1 MELVVKALCGCSAMD
16 IVSILKKQ
24 RQTFDGIEI
33 TADAQR
39 ADATPAVFDSIHLTF
54 AFRGDTL
61 NHQRVMRAVRL
72 SVEKYC
78 SVAEMLSSSV
88 KITYS
93 VLVNSV
99 RVGE

>member
-24 RQTFDGIEI
+24 RQSFDGIEI
-33 TADAQR
+33 MADAQR
-39 ADATPAVFDSIHLTF
+39 ADTTPAVFESIHLTF
-54 AFRGDTL
+54 AFQGHEL
-61 NHQRVMRAVRL
+61 NHQRVMRAVSL

-93 VLVNSV
+93 VTINSV
-99 RVGE
+99 RVET